1 MNTENNNVE
10 NIMLQNEKN
19 QHRPTSLPVQPAEA
33 QTFRRYPELVEQ
45 HMGICSDYLV
55 KPQRVNF
62 AVRIADINGK
72 VLEKGESIKIYL
84 LQERAYKQTL
94 SCN

>member
-1 MNTENNNVE
+1 
-10 NIMLQNEKN
+10 
-19 QHRPTSLPVQPAEA
+19 
-33 QTFRRYPELVEQ
+33 
-45 HMGICSDYLV
+45 MGICSDYLV

-62 AVRIADINGK
+62 AVRIVDINGK
-72 VLEKGESIKIYL
+72 VLEKEKVIYL

>member
-1 MNTENNNVE
+1 MDINYQKRHVNTENNNVE

-19 QHRPTSLPVQPAEA
+19 QHRPISLPVQHADL
-33 QTFRRYPELVEQ
+33 QTSRRYPDSTEQ

-62 AVRIADINGK
+62 VARIVDINGSARDK
-72 VLEKGESIKIYL
+72 RIGVTVMVTPL
-84 LQERAYKQTL
+84 
-94 SCN
+94 

>member
-1 MNTENNNVE
+1 
-10 NIMLQNEKN
+10 
-19 QHRPTSLPVQPAEA
+19 
-33 QTFRRYPELVEQ
+33 
-45 HMGICSDYLV
+45 MGICSDYLV

-62 AVRIADINGK
+62 AVIIVDINGK
-72 VLEKGESIKIYL
+72 VLEKGESIEIYL

>member
-1 MNTENNNVE
+1 
-10 NIMLQNEKN
+10 
-19 QHRPTSLPVQPAEA
+19 
-33 QTFRRYPELVEQ
+33 
-45 HMGICSDYLV
+45 MGICSDYLV

-62 AVRIADINGK
+62 AVRIVDINGK